1 MEEPVTGSLWFPVFG
16 RQELRGIFHCSE
28 NLFLDSGNTL
38 FVVVVL
44 YLFIYFCLLLLSFFT
59 LET

>member
-44 YLFIYFCLLLLSFFT
+44 YLFIYFFVCYC
-59 LET
+59 

>member
-1 MEEPVTGSLWFPVFG
+1 MEEPVTGSLRFPVFG
-16 RQELRGIFHCSE
+16 RQEVRGIFHCSE

-38 FVVVVL
+38 FVVVVFHFF
-44 YLFIYFCLLLLSFFT
+44 LFVCLKLLSFFA